1 VNYFWDRSVKGG
13 TCLDV
18 NKLAYA
24 NGTMSMI
31 RDVVVVLLPLP
42 VVAKLNMSLQQGV
55 EARGTDLRGL
65 LKGKEMGG

>member
-1 VNYFWDRSVKGG
+1 VKGG

-31 RDVVVVLLPLP
+31 QDVIVVLLPLP
-42 VVAKLNMSLQQGV
+42 VVTKLNMSLQRGV